1 MESEFRSRFVLLFEL
16 VENAGLVKSRAD
28 VAARLNYR
36 PQAFNEI
43 LKGRTNVG
51 LDLIQKFCIEFGA
64 SPEYLVLGSGLYFRE
79 KNQHLNPSGACSYTN
94 LSTAIDAV
102 GVEPAESEC
111 KQCVDK
117 ERIISALQKVI
128 TTQDSQVANLQE
140 MVCIL
145 NDRKGD

>member
-1 MESEFRSRFVLLFEL
+1 MESEFRSRFVLLFEM

-51 LDLIQKFCIEFGA
+51 IDLIQKFCIEFGA
-64 SPEYLVLGSGLYFRE
+64 SPEYLVLGSGLYFLA
-79 KNQHLNPSGACSYTN
+79 KNQHLNASSVGSYLN
-94 LSTAIDAV
+94 QSNASNAL
-102 GVEPAESEC
+102 GVELAEAEC
-111 KQCVDK
+111 KQCVEK

-140 MVCIL
+140 MVRIL
-145 NDRKGD
+145 NYRKND

>member
-1 MESEFRSRFVLLFEL
+1 MESEFRRRFVLLFEL

-28 VAARLNYR
+28 VAARLSYR

-64 SPEYLVLGSGLYFRE
+64 NPEYLVLGSGLYFRE
-79 KNQHLNPSGACSYTN
+79 KNQHLNPSGKGYSLTQ
-94 LSTAIDAV
+94 LPVQEAV
-102 GVEPAESEC
+102 VDDSRLGEC

-117 ERIISALQKVI
+117 ERIITALQKI
-128 TTQDSQVANLQE
+128 ISSQDSQVANLQE
-140 MVCIL
+140 MVRIL
-145 NDRKGD
+145 TDRKSE